1 MPVHGIETKI
11 PRPRVCFSKSIC
23 WSHRL
28 LPHTE
33 EADLSGERCLD
44 GTSTLLTSQWVLEML
59 LNSLRIRCRELC
71 DRDSALERRPM
82 LRLGFE
88 LFLRPRVYVSVLPPD
103 TLAMV
108 LDDNDVLSLL
118 QLNIA
123 DRSSMCYFVKIS

>member
-1 MPVHGIETKI
+1 
-11 PRPRVCFSKSIC
+11 
-23 WSHRL
+23 
-28 LPHTE
+28 
-33 EADLSGERCLD
+33 
-44 GTSTLLTSQWVLEML
+44 ML

>member
-1 MPVHGIETKI
+1 
-11 PRPRVCFSKSIC
+11 
-23 WSHRL
+23 
-28 LPHTE
+28 
-33 EADLSGERCLD
+33 
-44 GTSTLLTSQWVLEML
+44 
-59 LNSLRIRCRELC
+59 
-71 DRDSALERRPM
+71 M